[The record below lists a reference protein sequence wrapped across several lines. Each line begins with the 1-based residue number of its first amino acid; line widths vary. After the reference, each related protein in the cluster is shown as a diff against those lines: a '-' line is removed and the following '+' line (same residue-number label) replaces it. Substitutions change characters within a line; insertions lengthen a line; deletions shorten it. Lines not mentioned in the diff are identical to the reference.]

1 MVSNICIYIIHI
13 YIFIIGN
20 YRRLWLWLWHSTR
33 LDGLLW
39 WIMMQHFEENVLSD
53 EGRQFHSKLTPNA
66 CSTFCFLVFVC
77 LMTLGW
83 RGRAFLFAFWW
94 LIHSS
99 SSFGSHISSF
109 PHITGTL
116 TGLTNRRYCGVTSS
130 WKASIQSCMLWCT
143 VYVISICIC
152 ILMLH
157 IYTPAGLT
165 NIHWKGTHSPKGKY
179 SSNFQPLQIFWGTGV
194 LFHQQLCPS
203 KSRPFWKQQPWSQA
217 LPEYY
222 NAIKAL
228 DSLDKKDIQEANLD
242 RQSEVDF
249 VVVCCVAKLR
259 LENDPNAIQWWCHYF

>member
-1 MVSNICIYIIHI
+1 MIP
-13 YIFIIGN
+13 IFEVN
-20 YRRLWLWLWHSTR
+20 L
-33 LDGLLW
+33 
-39 WIMMQHFEENVLSD
+39 LSD
-53 EGRQFHSKLTPNA
+53 EGRQFHSKLTRSA
-66 CSTFCFLVFVC
+66 CSTFCFLVFGC
-77 LMTLGW
+77 LMTLGC
-83 RGRAFLFAFWW
+83 RGRALLFSFWW
-94 LIHSS
+94 LIHS

-157 IYTPAGLT
+157 IYTLADLT

-179 SSNFQPLQIFWGTGV
+179 SSNFQPLQIFWGRLAGCFINNFV
-194 LFHQQLCPS
+194 PQNPGLSEF
-203 KSRPFWKQQPWSQA
+203 QQPWSQA

-228 DSLDKKDIQEANLD
+228 DSLDKKDIQEANLG

-249 VVVCCVAKLR
+249 VVVCCVAKL
-259 LENDPNAIQWWCHYF
+259 F